1 VGRPLDRS
9 AFVVRQALGQTF
21 RRFPLARD
29 VIRGTMN
36 AFFRVALLPFGRNRP
51 VGAAAESPDL
61 IAHTDELNRAAER
74 YFANFEDTEF
84 ILGKPFTDEAGFA
97 RHLVSLG
104 ILVDGLRLRRRDVV
118 VEFGAGT
125 CWVSHFLNKFGC
137 KTISVDVSP
146 TALKLGRELF
156 SRDPATRWDVG
167 PEFRPYDGHRLPLD
181 DASCDRVIVLDAFHH
196 VPNQRAILAE
206 FQRILRPDG
215 IVAMSE
221 PGRGHAGT
229 CASRMEVSKHGVLEN
244 ELVVED
250 VGALALDC
258 GFRAAHV
265 IVGSL
270 DSLWEID
277 AADVGPFIQ
286 GKGFPRFWDNQSDAL
301 LAHHHLLLYK
311 GDPRPTTRQPKAT
324 GARIAVRSHH
334 ATIDAARGQPVS
346 VTLDIENTAETKW
359 LAAEGDGWT
368 RLGAHL
374 YRHDEPASLVN
385 FDWLRVSLSKDL
397 AQYERLVLPVRL
409 PAIHE
414 PGHYRVEF
422 DIVLE
427 GVMWFGDRGSP
438 TTSVTVIVR

>member
-1 VGRPLDRS
+1 VSRPLDRS
-9 AFVVRQALGQTF
+9 AFVVRRALGHTF
-21 RRFPLARD
+21 RHFPLTRD
-29 VIRGTMN
+29 IVRGAMN
-36 AFFRVALLPFGRNRP
+36 AFYRVALVPFGRNRSAGVP
-51 VGAAAESPDL
+51 IESAPL
-61 IAHTDELNRAAER
+61 VARTDELNQAAER
-74 YFANFEDTEF
+74 YFANFEHTEF

-97 RHLVSLG
+97 RHLFSLAV
-104 ILVDGLRLRRRDVV
+104 LVDGLRLRRRDVV

-146 TALKLGRELF
+146 TALKLGEELF
-156 SRDPATRWDVG
+156 RRDPATRWDAA

-181 DASCDRVIVLDAFHH
+181 DASCDRIIVLDAFHH
-196 VPNQRAILAE
+196 VPNQREIFSE
-206 FQRILRPDG
+206 FHRILRSDG

-229 CASRMEVSKHGVLEN
+229 CASRMEVTKHGVLEN
-244 ELVVED
+244 ELVIED
-250 VGALALDC
+250 IGALALDC
-258 GFRAAHV
+258 GFRAAHA

-277 AADVGPFIQ
+277 AVDVGPFIQ

-301 LAHHHLLLYK
+301 LAHHHVLLYK

-324 GARIAVRSHH
+324 GARIIVRGSH
-334 ATIDAARGQPVS
+334 AAIETERGRAAS
-346 VTLDIENTAETKW
+346 LTLEIQNTAETRW

-374 YRHDEPASLVN
+374 HRADDAGGVVD
-385 FDWLRVSLSKDL
+385 FDWLRVALPKDVG
-397 AQYERLVLPVRL
+397 QYERVVLPVGL
-409 PAIHE
+409 PPIHE
-414 PGHYRVEF
+414 PGSYRVEF

>member
-1 VGRPLDRS
+1 MARPLDRS
-9 AFVVRQALGQTF
+9 AFVLRQAFGQIF
-21 RRFPLARD
+21 RPFPLARD
-29 VIRGTMN
+29 LVRGTVD

-51 VGAAAESPDL
+51 TGSAIESPGL
-61 IAHTDELNRAAER
+61 IAHTNELNRAAER
-74 YFANFEDTEF
+74 YFANLEDTEF
-84 ILGKPFTDEAGFA
+84 IRGKPFTDEAAFA

-146 TALKLGRELF
+146 TALKLGHELF

-181 DASCDRVIVLDAFHH
+181 DASCDRAIIFDAFHH

-206 FQRILRPDG
+206 LHRILRPDG

-229 CASRMEVSKHGVLEN
+229 CASQMEVSRHGVLEN

-286 GKGFPRFWDNQSDAL
+286 GKGFRRFWDNQSDAL

-324 GARIAVRSHH
+324 GACIAVRARNS
-334 ATIDAARGQPVS
+334 TIDATRGQPIS
-346 VTLDIENTAETKW
+346 VTLDIQNTAETRW

-374 YRHDEPASLVN
+374 YRIDEPAGLVD
-385 FDWLRVSLSKDL
+385 FDWVRVPLSRDL
-397 AQYERLVLPVRL
+397 GQFERLVLTVQL

-414 PGHYRVEF
+414 QGRFRVEF

-438 TTSVTVIVR
+438 TTSITVIVR